1 MTRLAKPPA
10 LRKGDLIGVVAPAG
24 VVKPD
29 DLAAGIRRLEELG
42 FRVKLGRSVHR
53 SARYLAGRDQDRA
66 DDVMAMF
73 ADGDVRAVVAARGG
87 YGTSRVIPFLDPDV
101 LSQHPKIFVGSS
113 DLTLLLHFLWRSC
126 GFITFH
132 GPMVS
137 PNFGKYSSQT
147 TNDTFLRVLSSTTA
161 PGPFLLTGVKALK
174 GGSAEGI
181 LTGGCLSLV
190 CQTIGTP
197 YEIDTDHAI
206 LFLEDINE
214 PPYRIDRMLTYLKQL
229 GKFDAVRAVVFGLMP
244 DCHPSPQELYTLEDV
259 IRDVLGD
266 LPCPILFDF
275 PSGHGGTNVTLPFGV
290 RAAVDGATLSLLEA
304 PVSEPS

>member
-1 MTRLAKPPA
+1 MTSLRKPAA

-29 DLAAGIRRLEELG
+29 DLAAGVRRLEELG
-42 FRVKLGRSVHR
+42 FRVRLGRSVHR
-53 SARYLAGRDQDRA
+53 TARYLAGRDRERA
-66 DDVMAMF
+66 ADLTEMF
-73 ADGDVRAVVAARGG
+73 TDPEVRAIVAARGG
-87 YGTSRVIPFLDPDV
+87 YGTSRVIPLLDPDL
-101 LSQHPKIFVGSS
+101 LSRHPKIFVGSS
-113 DLTLLLHFLWRSC
+113 DLTLLLHFLRTSC
-126 GFITFH
+126 RFVTFH

-137 PNFGKYSSQT
+137 PNFGKYSSPT
-147 TNDTFLRVLSSTTA
+147 TNDTFIRVLGSTAA

-174 GGSAEGI
+174 GGSAEGV
-181 LTGGCLSLV
+181 LTGGCLTLV
-190 CQTIGTP
+190 CQTIGTS
-197 YEIDTDHAI
+197 YEIQTEDAI

-259 IRDVLGD
+259 IRDVLGE
-266 LPCPILFDF
+266 LSCPILFDF

-290 RAAVDGATLSLLEA
+290 RAAVEGATLSVLEA
-304 PVSEPS
+304 PVS

>member
-1 MTRLAKPPA
+1 MTPLRKPAA

-29 DLAAGIRRLEELG
+29 DLAAGVRRLEELG

-53 SARYLAGRDQDRA
+53 TAHYLAGRDRDRA
-66 DDVMAMF
+66 ADLTEMF
-73 ADGDVRAVVAARGG
+73 TDPEVRAVVAARGG
-87 YGTSRVIPFLDPDV
+87 YGTSRVIPLLDPDL

-113 DLTLLLHFLWRSC
+113 DLTLLLHFLWTSC
-126 GFITFH
+126 RLVTFH

-137 PNFGKYSSQT
+137 PNFGKYSSPT
-147 TNDTFLRVLSSTTA
+147 TNDTFIRILGSTSV
-161 PGPFLLTGVKALK
+161 PGPFLVTGVKALK
-174 GGSAEGI
+174 GGSAEGV
-181 LTGGCLSLV
+181 LTGGCLTLV

-197 YEIDTDHAI
+197 YEMQTEGAI

-244 DCHPSPQELYTLEDV
+244 DCHPSPQEIYTLEDV

-290 RAAVDGATLSLLEA
+290 RAAVDGATLSVLEA
-304 PVSEPS
+304 PVS